1 VAESIVTLR
10 VDTRN
15 AVSSLNNAS
24 AATNRLST
32 ASKGATRSLAATST
46 AAKGLGVAL
55 RNSIAPILAVGT
67 AFSVLN
73 NSIGTFLARERDIAI
88 LQQGINN
95 LGASS
100 VQLKELQ
107 KVADE
112 LGKTTLFN
120 QEEFT
125 RGFNLLTSFRNIG
138 VDSYSRVAQAAAD
151 IAQVNQVDVST
162 SFMQLAK
169 ALQDPERNL
178 SNLNRS
184 GIAFTKQQT
193 KVIKELMKT
202 NRVAEAHTMILDIVD
217 ESYNQLAQAAAVGFA
232 GSVDTL
238 GESFRDFSEALGKSL
253 IPVVEPAVKAL
264 TALLNA
270 LSGEG
275 GQAVAIITGAALAFK
290 GLSVVIAATK
300 AQLATMSIAAAAA
313 NGSLATTTTMAFAT
327 AGGFAKATAMA
338 TAFKVALA
346 KTGIGLAVVGLGFL
360 ITKLLEARNAQK
372 EFNEVVNQGTEAMIN
387 QAIVE
392 RKKEI
397 MDLKNEIADTHPFV
411 KQLEDGLNTLSLAS
425 LFKQEIGDSGKL
437 REIIQLTKEIEELE
451 SGIPSARTRDT
462 TARFKIQLEDLK
474 KINAELTE
482 AVKREEI
489 IGEEKRKEFDLEQQ
503 IAAIK
508 QEFDGEEEKR
518 LVALAKAN
526 HELQKQKS
534 EIEKINE
541 AAKKQAEIFEKIG
554 DSIATGISDALTD
567 AVMRTKTLADAAK
580 NLLND
585 IARMLIRTGIN
596 TLLFN
601 TFGGSKG
608 IFKNLDTFA
617 AGGRPTVGQ
626 PAIVGE
632 KGPELFV
639 PSSAGTIIPNHSLGG
654 AVTNNIVV
662 NVDANGNAVAQGGEE
677 EGRELGRLIALA
689 VQSEIIQQKRAGG
702 LLA

>member
-1 VAESIVTLR
+1 MAESIVTLR

-24 AATNRLST
+24 VATNKLSA

-46 AAKGLGVAL
+46 AAKGLGTAL

-67 AFSVLN
+67 AFSLVN

-88 LQQGINN
+88 LEQGLNN

-100 VQLKELQ
+100 IALRRLQ
-107 KVADE
+107 EVADRF
-112 LGKTTLFN
+112 GKTTLFN
-120 QEEFT
+120 QEDFT

-138 VDSYSRVAQAAAD
+138 VDSYERVAQAAAD

-202 NRVAEAHTMILDIVD
+202 NQVAKAHTMILDIVD

-313 NGSLATTTTMAFAT
+313 NGSLAATTAMTFAT

-372 EFNEVVNQGTEAMIN
+372 EFNDVVNEGTEAMIT
-387 QAIVE
+387 QSIAD
-392 RKKEI
+392 RKVQI
-397 MDLKNEIADTHPFV
+397 MELKNEIEETHPFV
-411 KQLEDGLNTLSLAS
+411 KKLQEGLNTLTLAS
-425 LFKQEIGDSGKL
+425 LFGQEIGDEGKL
-437 REIIQLTKEIEELE
+437 REIIKLTKEIEELE
-451 SGIPSARTRDT
+451 SGLPAAQKRDT

-482 AVKREEI
+482 AVKREAI
-489 IGEEKRKEFDLEQQ
+489 IGEEKKKEFDLEQQ

-508 QEFDGEEEKR
+508 KEFDGEEEER
-518 LVALAKAN
+518 LVSLAKAN
-526 HELQKQKS
+526 HELSKQKDNV
-534 EIEKINE
+534 EKINE
-541 AAKKQAEIFEKIG
+541 AAKRQKEIFKQIG
-554 DSIATGISDALTD
+554 DSIATGVSDALVD
-567 AVMRTKTLADAAK
+567 AILQTKSLAQAASA
-580 NLLND
+580 LLND
-585 IARMLIRTGIN
+585 IARQLLRLGIN
-596 TLLFN
+596 TALSTL
-601 TFGGSKG
+601 GGPFSS
-608 IFKNLDTFA
+608 LPTFA
-617 AGGRPTVGQ
+617 NGGRPPVGR
-626 PAIVGE
+626 ASIVGE
-632 KGPELFV
+632 KGPELFI
-639 PSSAGTIIPNHSLGG
+639 PSSAGTIVPNNRIGG
-654 AVTNNIVV
+654 GVTNNIVV
-662 NVDANGNAVAQGGEE
+662 NVDASGSNVEGNEQQS
-677 EGRELGRLIALA
+677 RELGLVLSTAIQAQLI
-689 VQSEIIQQKRAGG
+689 QEKRPGG

>member
-1 VAESIVTLR
+1 MAESIVTLR

-24 AATNRLST
+24 AATNKLSA
-32 ASKGATRSLAATST
+32 ASKGATKSLAATST
-46 AAKGLGVAL
+46 AAKGLGTAL

-67 AFSVLN
+67 AFSVVN
-73 NSIGTFLARERDIAI
+73 NSIGTFLARERDIKI
-88 LQQGINN
+88 LEQGISN
-95 LGASS
+95 LGAGAHT
-100 VQLKELQ
+100 LRELQ
-107 KVADE
+107 EVADKF
-112 LGKTTLFN
+112 GKTTLFN
-120 QEEFT
+120 QEDFT

-138 VDSYSRVAQAAAD
+138 VDSYERVAQAAAD

-193 KVIKELMKT
+193 DVIKQLMKT
-202 NRVAEAHTMILDIVD
+202 NQVAKAHTMILDIVD
-217 ESYNQLAQAAAVGFA
+217 ESYNKLAQAAAVGFA

-313 NGSLATTTTMAFAT
+313 NSSLAATTAMTFAT

-372 EFNEVVNQGTEAMIN
+372 EFNDVVNEGTAAMIN
-387 QAIVE
+387 QSIAD
-392 RKKEI
+392 RKLQI
-397 MDLKNEIADTHPFV
+397 MELKNEIAETHPFV
-411 KQLEDGLNTLSLAS
+411 KQLQEGLNTLSLAS
-425 LFKQEIGDSGKL
+425 LFGQEIGDEGKL
-437 REIIQLTKEIEELE
+437 REIIKLTKEIEELE
-451 SGIPSARTRDT
+451 GGLPAAQKRDT

-482 AVKREEI
+482 AVKREAI
-489 IGEEKRKEFDLEQQ
+489 IGEEKKEEFDLEQQ

-508 QEFDGEEEKR
+508 KEFEGDEEQR
-518 LVALAKAN
+518 LVSLAKQN
-526 HELQKQKS
+526 HELQKQKT
-534 EIEKINE
+534 EVEKINE
-541 AAKKQAEIFEKIG
+541 AAKRQKEIFDEIG
-554 DSIATGISDALTD
+554 KSIATGVSDALVD
-567 AVMRTKTLADAAK
+567 AILQTKSLAQAASA
-580 NLLND
+580 LLND
-585 IARMLIRTGIN
+585 IARQLLRLGIN
-596 TLLFN
+596 TILAG
-601 TFGGSKG
+601 FGGP
-608 IFKNLDTFA
+608 FANLPTFA
-617 AGGRPTVGQ
+617 NGGRPPVGR
-626 PAIVGE
+626 ASIVGE

-639 PSSAGTIIPNHSLGG
+639 PTSAGTIIPNNRIGG
-654 AVTNNIVV
+654 GVTNNIVV
-662 NVDANGNAVAQGGEE
+662 NVDASGSNVEGNEQQS
-677 EGRELGRLIALA
+677 RELGLVLSTAIQAQLI
-689 VQSEIIQQKRAGG
+689 QEKRPGG

>member
-1 VAESIVTLR
+1 MAESIVTLR
-10 VDTRN
+10 VDTKN

-24 AATNRLST
+24 AATNRLSV
-32 ASKGATRSLAATST
+32 ASKGATKSLAATST
-46 AAKGLGVAL
+46 AAKGLGTAL

-67 AFSVLN
+67 AFSVVN

-88 LQQGINN
+88 LEQGIRN
-95 LGASS
+95 LGAGSAS
-100 VQLKELQ
+100 LRELQ
-107 KVADE
+107 KAADE

-193 KVIKELMKT
+193 KVIKE
-202 NRVAEAHTMILDIVD
+202 
-217 ESYNQLAQAAAVGFA
+217 LAQAAAVGFA

-313 NGSLATTTTMAFAT
+313 SGQLGVTTTMAFAT
-327 AGGFAKATAMA
+327 AGGFAKATAAA

-346 KTGIGLAVVGLGFL
+346 KTGIGLIIVGLGVF

-372 EFNEVVNQGTEAMIN
+372 DFNELIDQGTTAMIN
-387 QAIVE
+387 QAIATKTEELDKLKDKLDEVNPALNVLDQSALFNPFGLKPSGTQKVLEDIKKVE
-392 RKKEI
+392 EEI
-397 MDLKNEIADTHPFV
+397 VKLKSGLPDAEARDLRAQFELQHKDLKAIN
-411 KQLEDGLNTLSLAS
+411 
-425 LFKQEIGDSGKL
+425 
-437 REIIQLTKEIEELE
+437 EELVE
-451 SGIPSARTRDT
+451 KLQRE
-462 TARFKIQLEDLK
+462 KI
-474 KINAELTE
+474 
-482 AVKREEI
+482 V
-489 IGEEKRKEFDLEQQ
+489 GEEKKKEFDLEQQ
-503 IAAIK
+503 IAQIK
-508 QEFDGEEEKR
+508 EQNLLPTEEAR
-518 LVALAKAN
+518 LITLTKAN
-526 HELQKQKS
+526 HSLDKQLDK
-534 EIEKINE
+534 IKKINE
-541 AAKKQAEIFEKIG
+541 AAKRQDEIFKKIG
-554 DSIATGISDALTD
+554 NDIATGISDALHD
-567 AVMRTKTLADAAK
+567 AVMQTKSLGDAARSILK
-580 NLLND
+580 GIASDLL
-585 IARMLIRTGIN
+585 RLGIN
-596 TLLFN
+596 TLLKN
-601 TFGGSKG
+601 TSIG
-608 IFKNLDTFA
+608 IFKDLPGFA
-617 AGGRPTVGQ
+617 NGGRPPVGK
-626 PAIVGE
+626 PSIVGE
-632 KGPELFV
+632 RGPEIFV
-639 PSSAGTIIPNHSLGG
+639 PSTAGTIIPNNRIGRGS
-654 AVTNNIVV
+654 TNVVV
-662 NVDANGNAVAQGGEE
+662 NVDATGSNVEGDQQQ
-677 EGRELGRLIALA
+677 GRELGRVIAA
-689 VQSEIIQQKRAGG
+689 SVQSELIRQKRPGG